1 MKLYPIQCG
10 NFKLDG
16 GAMFGVVPKSLW
28 ERTNPADSKNLIEL
42 GTRSLLVED
51 GKKLI
56 LIDCGLG
63 NKQDEKF
70 FGHYS
75 LYGDES
81 LDKNL
86 KKFGFVREDI
96 TDVFL
101 THLHFDHCGGAIEWN
116 DDKSGYR
123 PAFKNAQ
130 FWTNENHWQW
140 ATEPNP
146 REKASFL
153 KENIL
158 PMQESGQLQ
167 FLPTPKTGNY
177 GFAPDLKMDV
187 IFVDGH
193 TEKQMLPVIQYQEKT
208 IVFAADLIPTAGHIP
223 QVYVMGYDT
232 RPLLT
237 MEEKGK
243 FLKQCVENEYLLF
256 FEHDAHHEL
265 ASLKMFLSLMMFLD
279 TKMQSAISNQQSAI
293 NVSAE
298 SRKQKAESKIIGI
311 TGGIGSGK
319 STVSKFIEELG
330 FPVYDSDFWAKELV
344 NVDEN
349 LKSRIIELLGE
360 ESYDENGKYNRKFV
374 AENVFENQELLLKL
388 NQIIHPAVKIHFENW
403 VNAQN
408 AEFVFKE
415 TALLF
420 ELKLNESC
428 YQSILVTADENIR
441 IKRVMDRDG
450 RTYREVKEIID
461 KQMPEVDKVKLADFV
476 IQNNTDLE
484 SLKEFTHQVIDELQ
498 RMDL

>member
-1 MKLYPIQCG
+1 MSYEIPDTSSEKPETR
-10 NFKLDG
+10 N
-16 GAMFGVVPKSLW
+16 S
-28 ERTNPADSKNLIEL
+28 EL
-42 GTRSLLVED
+42 GT
-51 GKKLI
+51 
-56 LIDCGLG
+56 
-63 NKQDEKF
+63 
-70 FGHYS
+70 
-75 LYGDES
+75 
-81 LDKNL
+81 
-86 KKFGFVREDI
+86 
-96 TDVFL
+96 
-101 THLHFDHCGGAIEWN
+101 
-116 DDKSGYR
+116 
-123 PAFKNAQ
+123 
-130 FWTNENHWQW
+130 
-140 ATEPNP
+140 
-146 REKASFL
+146 
-153 KENIL
+153 
-158 PMQESGQLQ
+158 
-167 FLPTPKTGNY
+167 
-177 GFAPDLKMDV
+177 
-187 IFVDGH
+187 
-193 TEKQMLPVIQYQEKT
+193 
-208 IVFAADLIPTAGHIP
+208 
-223 QVYVMGYDT
+223 
-232 RPLLT
+232 
-237 MEEKGK
+237 
-243 FLKQCVENEYLLF
+243 
-256 FEHDAHHEL
+256 
-265 ASLKMFLSLMMFLD
+265 
-279 TKMQSAISNQQSAI
+279 
-293 NVSAE
+293 
-298 SRKQKAESKIIGI
+298 KIIGI

-344 NVDEN
+344 NLDKN

-374 AENVFENQELLLKL
+374 AEKVFDHQELLLKL